1 MKVLRTPD
9 ERFANLPD
17 FGYEPHYT
25 VVPRGDGEGEGLRI
39 HHVEAGPSD
48 GPLVLLMHGQ
58 PTWSFLYRRMIPV
71 LVERGM
77 RVMAP
82 DLVGYGRSDKPA
94 ERDDYTYQRQV
105 DWLSAWLR
113 ANGVV
118 HATLVGQDWGGLIG
132 LRMAAQDP
140 ARFDRIVAAN
150 TGLPLPMNLPDETV
164 KKVEKFRAEAPT
176 PTMMEMQQQ
185 LSKMG
190 TDPAVKFAY
199 WQKWTWET
207 EDIPVG
213 SVLGGMVHGVTLTS
227 EEIAAYDA
235 PFPDPSYKAGI
246 RAMPSRVPMLP
257 NDPSV
262 PAQIEAWKVFSE
274 WTRPFHCAFSD
285 NDPVTGAARRPF
297 EERVPGAK
305 GQSHPTIEGGG
316 HFLQEGRGV
325 ELATIVA
332 DFMEQTPVGD

>member
-9 ERFANLPD
+9 ERFGNLPD
-17 FGYEPHYT
+17 FDYEPHYT
-25 VVPRGDGEGEGLRI
+25 VVPRGDGESEGLRI
-39 HHVEAGPSD
+39 HHVEAGPED
-48 GPLVLLMHGQ
+48 GPVVLLMHGQ

-71 LVERGM
+71 LVKRGL

-82 DLVGYGRSDKPA
+82 DLVGYGRSDKPT
-94 ERDDYTYQRQV
+94 EREDYTYQRQV

-113 ANGVV
+113 SNGVV
-118 HATLVGQDWGGLIG
+118 NATLVGQDWGGLIG
-132 LRMAAQDP
+132 LRMAALDP

-150 TGLPLPMNLPDETV
+150 TGLPLPLEMPEETV
-164 KKVEKFRAEAPT
+164 KKIETFRAEAPT

-185 LSKMG
+185 ISRMG
-190 TDPAVKFAY
+190 ADPAVKFAY

-213 SVLGGMVHGVTLTS
+213 LMLAASVNGVSLTP

-235 PFPDPSYKAGI
+235 PFPDRSFKAGI

-257 NDPSV
+257 NDPSA
-262 PAQIEAWKVFSE
+262 PAQMEAWKVFSE
-274 WTRPFHCAFSD
+274 WTKPFLCAFAD

-297 EERVPGAK
+297 EARVPGAQ
-305 GQSHPTIEGGG
+305 GQPHKTIEGGG
-316 HFLQEGRGV
+316 HFLQEGRGW

-332 DFMEQTPVGD
+332 DFIDSTPAG